1 VKVKMKAYVRSDG
14 SEFVGHLVALRAR
27 GSKPVTVYTCKN
39 QSAKKVQ
46 TMLDAY
52 ALEMFKFLDRP
63 VKVRAWT
70 KEWEV
75 ADRT

>member
-1 VKVKMKAYVRSDG
+1 MKGYVRSQGDDY
-14 SEFVGHLVALRAR
+14 VGTLVAIRKGAP
-27 GSKPVTVYTCKN
+27 KPTTVYTCKGTT
-39 QSAKKVQ
+39 AKRVQ
-46 TMLDAY
+46 AMIDAY